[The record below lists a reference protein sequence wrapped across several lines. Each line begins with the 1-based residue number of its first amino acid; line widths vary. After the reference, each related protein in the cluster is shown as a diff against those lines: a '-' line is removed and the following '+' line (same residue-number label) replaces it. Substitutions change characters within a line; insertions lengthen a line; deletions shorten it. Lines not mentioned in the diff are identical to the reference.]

1 MEILNSFFTVIKKE
15 LTDIIRDRKT
25 LAFTILLPILIYPV
39 MFKIMSISMKSSV
52 DDAKKEIRVVIE
64 GDKESSIAGLLKGQE
79 AIKIDE
85 LDDPKEALK
94 SGDIQLIV
102 NIPEGFDTA
111 LLNGEV
117 KNIEI
122 LIDDESNKS
131 TAASSIVKEIYDL
144 YSKQIV
150 EGRLAKEGINKDILT
165 PFNLDI
171 KSGVSKDGE
180 INSIGTYVLGMLPSM
195 VVLLLLS
202 PTMGLAAEMGAGEK
216 EKNTFEPL
224 LSTSGNRN
232 SLLWGKITSLCIVGT
247 ITLIASMISLWIA
260 FKGYVADLSG
270 GQELTIS
277 LTGKAIVLIMII
289 CMFLIVAICA
299 IQMCISIFARS
310 TKEAN
315 TYLSGILM
323 PTMLLSF
330 VPMFLDVK
338 NMNALFFH
346 LPIANSVCLM
356 KEFMVGIFD
365 TQHILIVL
373 AWQIGY
379 VGLSVLAAKV
389 MFSREEVVFRS

>member
-1 MEILNSFFTVIKKE
+1 MNSFFTVLKKE
-15 LTDIIRDRKT
+15 LTDIVRDKKT

-39 MFKIMSISMKSSV
+39 MFKIMSISMNSSTEE
-52 DDAKKEIRVVIE
+52 AKKEIRVVIE
-64 GDKESSIAGLLKGQE
+64 GDRESALAELLKAE
-79 AIKIDE
+79 ETIKIDE
-85 LDDPKEALK
+85 VENPKEALK

-102 NIPEGFDTA
+102 NIPEGFDNA
-111 LLNGEV
+111 LANGVVENV
-117 KNIEI
+117 EI

-131 TAASSIVKEIYDL
+131 TAAATIVQGIYDI
-144 YSKQIV
+144 YSDNIV
-150 EGRLAKEGINKDILT
+150 EKRLAKEGIDKTMLT

-180 INSIGTYVLGMLPSM
+180 INAIGTYVMGMLPSM
-195 VVLLLLS
+195 VVILLLS

-232 SLLWGKITSLCIVGT
+232 SLLWGKITSLCIIGT
-247 ITLIASMISLWIA
+247 ITLIASMLSMWIA
-260 FKGYVADLSG
+260 FKGYVSDLSG

-277 LTGKAIVLIMII
+277 LTGKAIVMIMII
-289 CMFLIVAICA
+289 CMFLIVSICA
-299 IQMCISIFARS
+299 IQMCVSIYARS

-338 NMNALFFH
+338 NMNPLFFH
-346 LPIANSVCLM
+346 IPIANSVSLM

-365 TQHILIVL
+365 TKHILIVL
-373 AWQIGY
+373 GWQIVY
-379 VGLSVLAAKV
+379 VAVSVIAAKI